1 MNVVVEEELAFKH
14 PFSMLLSGSRRTGK
28 TIFVK
33 TLLLKNKA
41 FIAPKIDW
49 IFWFAPTRQ
58 DDVLSKLEQTLG
70 NVTFVNGLP
79 DEDIVEF
86 VQTQMGRKLVVLDDL
101 MEEAGTRKDV
111 KNLFT
116 RGRHEDVSVIL
127 LSQNDFHQS
136 KHYLEMSRN
145 TDYPIIF
152 RNIRN
157 ASVIN
162 TYAKQMG
169 LKDFLPKAYRDATKE
184 PFSYLMLDMRSDT
197 DERLRFRSKVFD
209 EYPVVYAPKSI

>member
-1 MNVVVEEELAFKH
+1 MNVVSEEELAFKH

-28 TIFVK
+28 TTFVK
-33 TLLLKNKA
+33 TLLLRNRQ
-41 FIAPKIDW
+41 FILPTIEW
-49 IFWFAPTRQ
+49 IFWIAPTRQ
-58 DDVLSKLEQTLG
+58 EDVVSELEQALG
-70 NVTFVNGLP
+70 NVTYVNGLP

-86 VQTQMGRKLVVLDDL
+86 VQTRMGRKLIVLDDL

-116 RGRHEDVSVIL
+116 RGRYEDISVIL
-127 LSQNDFHQS
+127 LSQNDFHQG

-157 ASVIN
+157 ASIIT
-162 TYAKQMG
+162 TYATQMG
-169 LKDFLPKAYRDATKE
+169 MKDFLPKAYKDATRE
-184 PFSYLMLDMRSDT
+184 PFSYLLLDMRSDT
-197 DERLRFRSKVFD
+197 DDRLRFRANVFKD
-209 EYPVVYAPKSI
+209 YPVVYTEKSI

>member
-1 MNVVVEEELAFKH
+1 MNVVSEEELAFKH

-28 TIFVK
+28 TTFVK
-33 TLLLKNKA
+33 TLLLRNRQ
-41 FIAPKIDW
+41 FILPTIEW
-49 IFWFAPTRQ
+49 IFWIAPTRQ
-58 DDVLSKLEQTLG
+58 EDVVSELEQTLG
-70 NVTFVNGLP
+70 NVTYVNGLP

-86 VQTQMGRKLVVLDDL
+86 VQTRMGRKLIVLDDL

-116 RGRHEDVSVIL
+116 RGRHEDISVIL
-127 LSQNDFHQS
+127 LSQNDFHQG

-157 ASVIN
+157 ASIIT
-162 TYAKQMG
+162 TYATQMG
-169 LKDFLPKAYRDATKE
+169 MNFFLPKAYKDATRE
-184 PFSYLMLDMRSDT
+184 PFSYLLLDMRSDT
-197 DERLRFRSKVFD
+197 DDRLRFRANVFKD
-209 EYPVVYAPKSI
+209 YPVVYTEKSI